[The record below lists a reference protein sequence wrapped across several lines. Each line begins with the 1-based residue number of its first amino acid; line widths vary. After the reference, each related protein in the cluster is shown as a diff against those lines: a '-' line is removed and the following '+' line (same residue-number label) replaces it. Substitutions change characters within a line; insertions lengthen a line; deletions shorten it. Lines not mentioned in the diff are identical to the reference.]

1 MAKNSLLPTVEQ
13 FRTDFP
19 EFSDET
25 HYPNA
30 AINFYLSQADKLLDQ
45 CRHGEQFVYLA
56 ELFTAHYVELRGKT
70 IAGAAIRGSVNTA
83 GGGVLT
89 SKSVDKVSMS
99 YDTSGIINSD
109 AGFWNNT
116 AYGREFFWWWSM
128 FGAGGRQLL

>member
-1 MAKNSLLPTVEQ
+1 MAKNSLLPTVDQ

-19 EFSDET
+19 EFSDST
-25 HYPNA
+25 HYPDT

-45 CRHGEQFVYLA
+45 NVHGDQFVYLC

-70 IAGAAIRGSVNTA
+70 IAGASISGSVNTA

-99 YDTSGIINSD
+99 YDTSGIINPD

>member
-1 MAKNSLLPTVEQ
+1 MAKNSLLPTVDQ
-13 FRTDFP
+13 FRADFP
-19 EFSDET
+19 EFSDKT
-25 HYPNA
+25 CYPDA
-30 AINFYLSQADKLLDQ
+30 AINFYLSQADNLLDQ
-45 CRHGEQFVYLA
+45 NVHGDQFVYLA

-70 IAGAAIRGSVNTA
+70 IAGAAISGSVNTA

-99 YDTSGIINSD
+99 YDTSGIINPD

>member
-1 MAKNSLLPTVEQ
+1 MAKNSLLPTVDQ
-13 FRTDFP
+13 FRTDCP
-19 EFSDET
+19 EFCDKT
-25 HYPNA
+25 RYPDA
-30 AINFYLSQADKLLDQ
+30 AINFYLSQADSLLDQ
-45 CRHGEQFVYLA
+45 NVHGDQFVYLA
-56 ELFTAHYVELRGKT
+56 ELFTAHYVELRGK
-70 IAGAAIRGSVNTA
+70 AITGVAISGSVSTA

-99 YDTSGIINSD
+99 YDTSGIINPD